1 MLENIR
7 NTVPEVAIRT
17 TFITGYPGETESDFN
32 ELMNFVQAS
41 EFERLGV
48 FTYSDEEGTAGFNH
62 DQKVPHSVA
71 VERRRKLMLLQA
83 AISKKHNRA
92 LIGRK
97 LPVLIDKSD
106 SKSSTGRLFSQA
118 PDIDGIV
125 RVKGSETLCG
135 EFLDVLITGAGE
147 YDLNARPAQQ

>member
-1 MLENIR
+1 
-7 NTVPEVAIRT
+7 
-17 TFITGYPGETESDFN
+17 
-32 ELMNFVQAS
+32 
-41 EFERLGV
+41 
-48 FTYSDEEGTAGFNH
+48 
-62 DQKVPHSVA
+62 
-71 VERRRKLMLLQA
+71 MLLQA